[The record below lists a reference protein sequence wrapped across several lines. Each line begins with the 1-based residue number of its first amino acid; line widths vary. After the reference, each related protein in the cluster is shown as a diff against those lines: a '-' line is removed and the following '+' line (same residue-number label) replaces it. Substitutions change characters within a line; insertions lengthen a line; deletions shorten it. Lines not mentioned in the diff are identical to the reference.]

1 MSRLRNWSAAVTAV
15 ACAVGL
21 VACSSSDSKTHG
33 GTSGGSTG
41 RQTVTFWE
49 FSTDDPTVNAWK
61 SVIASF
67 EQANPN
73 IAVNMQIVPWSE
85 QQQKLT
91 TAISTGGTPDISMM
105 GNDVVA
111 QYAAQGNLKPLDG
124 YMAQWSK
131 DEGKDVTS
139 DYWPGDKLYYQ
150 YDGHYYAA
158 PMVDETRQV
167 LYRKDLLA
175 KAGVDPA
182 GIKTWDDLLN
192 AATQIKQKV
201 PNTIPWLAPMSKDYT
216 TVQTFM
222 SVYLSYG
229 AQMLSNGKCGF
240 DTPQFKQ
247 ALEWYTDVYKNKLS
261 TPDALT
267 YKGADVD
274 SAFESGQAA
283 IIIDGPWVLAAL
295 KGKPLAAQVGSVPI
309 PAGPK
314 GQFGFLGG
322 WPLIIWKGTKHA
334 DAAAVFTHYAANPT
348 QGLKQLATVSGLL
361 PGRKSLVQQSP
372 WTETPLSSFVKQMD
386 SSFPYQYPA
395 QEIPQMG
402 DIETETIQD
411 AVQRVASGSASV
423 DDSTKQLCSDIND
436 KLGS

>member
-1 MSRLRNWSAAVTAV
+1 MFRLRRSLAAVVAV

-21 VACSSSDSKTHG
+21 AACSSSGSKAHG
-33 GTSGGSTG
+33 GSAGK
-41 RQTVTFWE
+41 QTVTFWE
-49 FSTDDPTVNAWK
+49 FSTDAPTVSAWK
-61 SVIASF
+61 SVISAF
-67 EQANPN
+67 EKANPK

-91 TAISTGGTPDISMM
+91 TAISTGSAPDISMM

-111 QYAAQGNLKPLDG
+111 QYAAQGDLRPLDD
-124 YMAQWSK
+124 YMSQWSK
-131 DEGKDVTS
+131 EEARNVTS

-150 YDGHYYAA
+150 YHGHYYAA

-167 LYRKDLLA
+167 LFRKDLLA
-175 KAGVDPA
+175 KAGVDPT
-182 GIKTWDDLLN
+182 GIKTWNDLLN
-192 AATQIKQKV
+192 AANQIKQKV

-229 AQMLSNGKCGF
+229 AQMLNNGKCGF
-240 DTPQFKQ
+240 DTSEFKQ
-247 ALEWYTDVYKNKLS
+247 ALQWYTDVYKNKLS

-274 SAFESGQAA
+274 GAFESGQTAM
-283 IIIDGPWVLAAL
+283 IIDGPWVLAAM
-295 KGKPLAAQVGSVPI
+295 KGKPLAAQVGSLPI

-322 WPLIIWKGTKHA
+322 WPLVMWKDGKHA
-334 DAAAVFTHYAANPT
+334 EASAAFIHYAANPT
-348 QGLKQLATVSGLL
+348 EGLKQLATVSGLL
-361 PGRKSLVQQSP
+361 PGRKSLVQQAP
-372 WTETPLSSFVKQMD
+372 WTQAPLNSFVEQMN
-386 SSFPYQYPA
+386 SSYPYQYPA

-402 DIETETIQD
+402 GIETETIQD

-423 DDSTKQLCSDIND
+423 DQSTKQLCSDIND

>member
-1 MSRLRNWSAAVTAV
+1 MSRLRSSLVAVTAAV
-15 ACAVGL
+15 CAVGL
-21 VACSSSDSKTHG
+21 AACSSSGSETHG
-33 GTSGGSTG
+33 DTSGSSAGK
-41 RQTVTFWE
+41 QTVTFWE
-49 FSTDDPTVNAWK
+49 FNTDTPAVNAWK
-61 SVIASF
+61 SVIAAF
-67 EQANPN
+67 EEANSN

-91 TAISTGGTPDISMM
+91 TAISTGSAPDISMM

-111 QYAAQGNLKPLDG
+111 QYAAQGDLKPMDD
-124 YMAQWSK
+124 YMTKWSNE
-131 DEGKDVTS
+131 EGEDVTS

-150 YDGHYYAA
+150 YNGHYYGA

-167 LYRKDLLA
+167 LYRKDIFA
-175 KAGVDPA
+175 KAGVDPN

-192 AATQIKQKV
+192 AATEIKQKV

-229 AQMLSNGKCGF
+229 AQMLTNGKCGF
-240 DTPQFKQ
+240 DTPEFKQ
-247 ALEWYTDVYKNKLS
+247 ALQWYTDVYKKGLS

-274 SAFESGQAA
+274 GAFESGQTA
-283 IIIDGPWVLAAL
+283 IIVDGPWVLAAL
-295 KGKPLAAQVGSVPI
+295 QGKPLAAQVGSLPI
-309 PAGPK
+309 PAGSK

-322 WPLIIWKGTKHA
+322 WPLVMWKDTKHA
-334 DAAAVFTHYAANPT
+334 DAAAAFIHYVANPK

-361 PGRKSLVQQSP
+361 PGRKSLVQQPP
-372 WTETPLSSFVKQMD
+372 WTQAPLNSFVKQMD
-386 SSFPYQYPA
+386 SSYPYQYPA

-411 AVQRVASGSASV
+411 SVQRVASGSASV
-423 DDSTKQLCSDIND
+423 DASTKQLCSDIND
-436 KLGS
+436 KLSS